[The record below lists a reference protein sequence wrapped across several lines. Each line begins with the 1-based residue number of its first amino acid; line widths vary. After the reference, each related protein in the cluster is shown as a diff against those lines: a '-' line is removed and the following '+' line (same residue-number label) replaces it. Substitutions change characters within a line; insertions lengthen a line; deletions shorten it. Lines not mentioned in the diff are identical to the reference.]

1 MEVLIRPVPHAGYK
15 PLKAD
20 AISCTYDMDGFTLMN
35 AVLIAYGL
43 DREHFRSCAR
53 MHEGTQ
59 FRVIAHGDEK
69 PLVITTTKTER
80 WDSEPGATQQI
91 IMAADAE
98 RCESLCM
105 THFGFI
111 LGDFPDN
118 AFLSCLEALRN
129 AGAQEYLQRVIVDV
143 DDRYHVQALNLSMS
157 VGLTGNASDDA
168 CMAARPYHLILGLG
182 TPAKQLI
189 QGYQLKELRNN
200 GHQDFQIAAIDSH
213 VTGLDSSDFDRERL
227 GAIVDGAR
235 SVLLVA
241 CSGGKSGAAM
251 IKFVVEHAKNQQIP
265 THVLLSKPLNWEG
278 RKRVAVSDGL
288 AQYLQALGAR
298 FTVVDGEAFD
308 TGELSFQEVFARLD
322 AAVLSEVDR
331 WCGSRDPM

>member
-35 AVLIAYGL
+35 AVLIAHGL

-53 MHEGTQ
+53 MHEGSQ

-80 WDSEPGATQQI
+80 WDSELGTTQQI
-91 IMAADAE
+91 IIAADAE

-111 LGDFPDN
+111 LGDFPEN
-118 AFLSCLEALRN
+118 AFLHCLETLRN
-129 AGAQEYLQRVIVDV
+129 AGAQEYIKRVIVDV
-143 DDRYHVQALNLSMS
+143 DDRYHVQALNLSMGI
-157 VGLTGNASDDA
+157 GLAANTSDDT
-168 CMAARPYHLILGLG
+168 CTAARPYHLILGLG

-189 QGYQLKELRNN
+189 QRYQPKEQKNN
-200 GHQDFQIAAIDSH
+200 ADQGFQIAAIDSY
-213 VTGLDSSDFDRERL
+213 VTGLDGSDFDRERL
-227 GAIVDGAR
+227 RAIVDGAG
-235 SVLLVA
+235 SVLLVT

-251 IKFVVEHAKNQQIP
+251 IKFAAEHARSQQIP

-278 RKRVAVSDGL
+278 RKRVAASDEL
-288 AQYLQALGAR
+288 TQYLQALGAR
-298 FTVVDGEAFD
+298 VTVVDGAAFD
-308 TGELSFQEVFARLD
+308 SGELSFQEVFARLD

-331 WCGSRDPM
+331 WCGEQS